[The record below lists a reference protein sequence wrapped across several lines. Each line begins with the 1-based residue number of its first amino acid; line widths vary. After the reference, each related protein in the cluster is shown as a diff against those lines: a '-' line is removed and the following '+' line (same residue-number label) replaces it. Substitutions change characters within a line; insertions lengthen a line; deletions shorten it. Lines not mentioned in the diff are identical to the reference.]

1 MPRESA
7 SFLTLPAACALAL
20 LLLCARSGAAEP
32 AAEPTG
38 SAVAPTD
45 TENAAPVQAV
55 YPGVVNRQMKRGGF
69 GRPQVSL
76 WYPELGQPR
85 VDAEIRQWAATTA
98 DAYEREVQ
106 KTGDA
111 PGEERPESYGMWDL
125 TGLFEI
131 SRPSEEAVSVT
142 FNVYSYT
149 GGAHGNLEI
158 TCLNYSL
165 PAGRRLTLE
174 DLFEHPE
181 TAVRLMSDWSQKELQ
196 RSLGEY
202 ADAEMIRDG
211 VAPELKNFANLSLMP
226 QGVRIE
232 FQPYQVAPWAAGPQH
247 VDMPLAELRA
257 ARPKAHIW
265 KE

>member
-1 MPRESA
+1 MPRDSA
-7 SFLTLPAACALAL
+7 SFLTLPLACALTL
-20 LLLCARSGAAEP
+20 LLLCAPAKAAESAAGP
-32 AAEPTG
+32 AESTL
-38 SAVAPTD
+38 APAG

-55 YPGVVNRQMKRGGF
+55 YPGVVNRQMTRGGS
-69 GRPQVSL
+69 GQPQVSL

-85 VDAEIRQWAATTA
+85 IDAEIRQWAAATA

-106 KTGDA
+106 EVGDA
-111 PGEERPESYGMWDL
+111 PGEERPETYGMWDL

-131 SRPSEEAVSVT
+131 SRPSDMAVSVT

-165 PAGRRLTLE
+165 PAGRRLNLE
-174 DLFEHPE
+174 DLFEHTE
-181 TAVRLMSDWSQKELQ
+181 KALQLMSAWSQKELQ

-211 VAPELKNFANLSLMP
+211 VAPELKNFANLSLTP

-247 VDMPLAELRA
+247 VDMPLTELQA
-257 ARPKAHIW
+257 AGPKAHIW